1 MQQGLVGE
9 GSQRAI
15 ARRLGVDEQE
25 IRGEVSRLA
34 EASARG
40 IESQAAPIEDQ
51 LIVAAHQVAIHH
63 RHLMTTG
70 QRAQ

>member
-1 MQQGLVGE
+1 VQQGLVGD

-15 ARRLGVDEQE
+15 ARRLGVHDQK
-25 IRGEVSRLA
+25 IRGEVGRLA

-40 IESQAAPIEDQ
+40 IEGQASPVEDQ
-51 LIVAAHQVAIHH
+51 LIIAADQVAIHH